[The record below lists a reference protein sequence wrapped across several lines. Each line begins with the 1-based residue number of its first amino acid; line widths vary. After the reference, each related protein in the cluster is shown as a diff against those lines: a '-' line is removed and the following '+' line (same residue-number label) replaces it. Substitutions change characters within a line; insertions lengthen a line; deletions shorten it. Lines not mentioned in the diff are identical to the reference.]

1 MIVKEF
7 EIKAIYIPN
16 AIKMFFVQ
24 KIFKNQYNIYHILI
38 STIVHITTTRLR
50 DSIYFSIF
58 HSSGFYREKE
68 SKHNKRLAKLLKL
81 SISKSSNVEIS
92 FFSKSNIFPLS
103 EICNKVSFIKTI

>member
-24 KIFKNQYNIYHILI
+24 KFNIQYNIYHILI

-50 DSIYFSIF
+50 DSIFF
-58 HSSGFYREKE
+58 NVPAFTVPEK
-68 SKHNKRLAKLLKL
+68 KNQNIANPKNNKRLIWRDKLLKL
-81 SISKSSNVEIS
+81 SISKKLIS
-92 FFSKSNIFPLS
+92 
-103 EICNKVSFIKTI
+103 